1 MLKKILKEAVFIV
14 VGKSSEQLVDLLSG
28 KKYIN
33 EFTLAKKMDLT
44 INQVRNLLYK
54 LADYDLVSSIR
65 EKDKKKGWYTYF
77 WKIESLKCLEFLR
90 GILIKKIDQIE
101 HQIKSRETKKFY
113 ICERCKITM
122 SKGGKRMRY
131 TVILGM
137 IVLLLFVGC
146 SKNEENT
153 PQPTISLQSS
163 VSSAVVNEIIDA
175 DLGLKAVQEIAA
187 VGVKIT
193 YNPAKIEITELNR
206 DDSYFTSGGGT
217 VQQMEFSVDN
227 DNGVAKMVLA
237 IFPSDSAVGDD
248 SETFHRIASLQI
260 RALSPGDASLS
271 ISIDNSADSD
281 LGIFDR
287 NANLVSDVDV
297 ENITL
302 SISNS
307 R

>member
-1 MLKKILKEAVFIV
+1 
-14 VGKSSEQLVDLLSG
+14 
-28 KKYIN
+28 
-33 EFTLAKKMDLT
+33 
-44 INQVRNLLYK
+44 
-54 LADYDLVSSIR
+54 
-65 EKDKKKGWYTYF
+65 
-77 WKIESLKCLEFLR
+77 
-90 GILIKKIDQIE
+90 
-101 HQIKSRETKKFY
+101 
-113 ICERCKITM
+113 
-122 SKGGKRMRY
+122 MRY